1 MRIKKK
7 MKRIMK
13 VMRRLEKNYTYL
25 SEKDRHD
32 FFEVIKMAKKIAG
45 MDYPHKM
52 TVL

>member
-7 MKRIMK
+7 MRRIVK
-13 VMRRLEKNYTYL
+13 AMRRLEKNYIYL

-32 FFEVIKMAKKIAG
+32 FFEVIKMAKKIAD
-45 MDYPHKM
+45 MDYPHTM